1 MRENKGSTCSIIL
14 YYNTLIIMK
23 KGSFML
29 ITFNI
34 KPFACIQLNK
44 FPYGAYVGSI
54 TKEL

>member
-44 FPYGAYVGSI
+44 FPYGPYVGSI